1 MLSAMFCMFE
11 HSPVLASEKTVGGG
25 GRARTV
31 KVPTVSDVQ
40 ESLPDNAYRIA
51 SLKRVK
57 KGPRIYELPT
67 MHGNLG

>member
-1 MLSAMFCMFE
+1 MFSMMFCMFE
-11 HSPVLASEKTVGGG
+11 HSPVLAPEKTAGG
-25 GRARTV
+25 ARTV
-31 KVPTVSDVQ
+31 KVPTVRDLQ

-57 KGPRIYELPT
+57 KGPRFYEVPT